1 MLYLL
6 CISLIYFLLC
16 LMITIRTQLSVF
28 IIISPA
34 LVGEAIAMHSLC
46 LLLLLLL
53 LLALLA
59 GSRGG
64 GFAPGCSSWL

>member
-28 IIISPA
+28 IIIAPA

-53 LLALLA
+53 LALLA

-64 GFAPGCSSWL
+64 GFASGCSSWL